1 MKIKIIIYDYLKIK
15 ILMRKMMVLYFHLI
29 KSLLSDFIIYIY
41 DVGMSCDSIFIGSIN
56 I

>member
-15 ILMRKMMVLYFHLI
+15 TIMRKIIILSFHLI
-29 KSLLSDFIIYIY
+29 KSLLSDIIIYTY
-41 DVGMSCDSIFIGSIN
+41 DVGMSCDPIFIGSKN